1 MKFLDK
7 LNNILDK
14 LYTNQESM
22 IYFYIALGAL
32 AALLIL
38 LIIITSIRIKKTQK
52 KINKSD
58 EVVVE
63 TGTPKTEE
71 TPEVKLETTEVK
83 KEEPVVAEPVITEV
97 PTTEPIKEETKE
109 EEPAYKS
116 EVTIKQE
123 ETPTGVQT
131 ENTVEP
137 VIEPVIEPVVETVK
151 EEPVVPVTEELPE
164 IELPKINENK
174 ESDDISKLINSNDE
188 PIVLTDASI
197 SELPTEEV
205 KTKESELEQTKTLVD
220 LRNRLN
226 NIRQK

>member
-7 LNNILDK
+7 LNNVLDK

-22 IYFYIALGAL
+22 IYFYIALGAI
-32 AALLIL
+32 AAILIL

-63 TGTPKTEE
+63 TGAPKPEE

-83 KEEPVVAEPVITEV
+83 KEEPVVSEPVITEV
-97 PTTEPIKEETKE
+97 PTTEPIKEEIKE

-123 ETPTGVQT
+123 ETPTEVQT

-151 EEPVVPVTEELPE
+151 EEPVVPITEELPE
-164 IELPKINENK
+164 IELPKITETS
-174 ESDDISKLINSNDE
+174 EDEISKLINSNEE
-188 PIVLTDASI
+188 PEVITDAPI
-197 SELPTEEV
+197 SDLPIEEP
-205 KTKESELEQTKTLVD
+205 KPEEPKLEQTQTLDD

-226 NIRQK
+226 NIRHK

>member
-7 LNNILDK
+7 LNNVLDK

-32 AALLIL
+32 AAILIL
-38 LIIITSIRIKKTQK
+38 LIIITSIRIKKTQN

-83 KEEPVVAEPVITEV
+83 KEEPVINEV
-97 PTTEPIKEETKE
+97 PTTEPIKEEIKE

-123 ETPTGVQT
+123 ETPTEVQT

-164 IELPKINENK
+164 IELPKITETS
-174 ESDDISKLINSNDE
+174 EDEISKLINSNEE
-188 PIVLTDASI
+188 PEVITDAPI
-197 SELPTEEV
+197 SDLPIEEP
-205 KTKESELEQTKTLVD
+205 KPEEPKLEQTQTLDD

-226 NIRQK
+226 NIRHK

>member
-32 AALLIL
+32 AAILIL

-52 KINKSD
+52 KIAKSD
-58 EVVVE
+58 EVLVE
-63 TGTPKTEE
+63 TGTPKEV
-71 TPEVKLETTEVK
+71 TPEIKTEPTEIKPEASELVKEEPQII
-83 KEEPVVAEPVITEV
+83 EEPVVEQPIIDEPV
-97 PTTEPIKEETKE
+97 
-109 EEPAYKS
+109 YKS
-116 EVTIKQE
+116 EPAPLVE
-123 ETPTGVQT
+123 DTPKEVQT
-131 ENTVEP
+131 ENT
-137 VIEPVIEPVVETVK
+137 IEPITEPVVETIK
-151 EEPVVPVTEELPE
+151 EEPIIEELPE
-164 IELPKINENK
+164 MELPKINENK
-174 ESDDISKLINSNDE
+174 ESNEISKLINSNDE

-205 KTKESELEQTKTLVD
+205 KTEESELEQTKTLVD

>member
-71 TPEVKLETTEVK
+71 TPEVKLENTEVK

-123 ETPTGVQT
+123 EAPTGVQT

-197 SELPTEEV
+197 SELPAEEV

>member
-7 LNNILDK
+7 LNNVLDK

-32 AALLIL
+32 AAILIL

-63 TGTPKTEE
+63 TGTPNTEE

-83 KEEPVVAEPVITEV
+83 KEKPVITEV
-97 PTTEPIKEETKE
+97 PTTEPIKEEIKE

-123 ETPTGVQT
+123 ETPTEVQT

-137 VIEPVIEPVVETVK
+137 VVEPVIEPVVETVK

-164 IELPKINENK
+164 IELPKITETS
-174 ESDDISKLINSNDE
+174 EDEISKLINSNEE
-188 PIVLTDASI
+188 PEVITDAPI
-197 SELPTEEV
+197 SVLPIEEP
-205 KTKESELEQTKTLVD
+205 KQEEPKLEQTQTLDD

-226 NIRQK
+226 NIRHK

>member
-7 LNNILDK
+7 LNNVLDK

-32 AALLIL
+32 AAILIL

-97 PTTEPIKEETKE
+97 PTTEPIKEEIKE

-123 ETPTGVQT
+123 ETPTEVQT

-137 VIEPVIEPVVETVK
+137 VVEPVIEPVVETVK
-151 EEPVVPVTEELPE
+151 EEPVVSVTEELPE
-164 IELPKINENK
+164 IELPKITETS
-174 ESDDISKLINSNDE
+174 EDEISKLINSNEE
-188 PIVLTDASI
+188 PEVITDAPI
-197 SELPTEEV
+197 SDLPIEEP
-205 KTKESELEQTKTLVD
+205 KPEEPKLEQTQTLDD

-226 NIRQK
+226 NIRHK

>member
-32 AALLIL
+32 AAILIL

-52 KINKSD
+52 KIAKSD
-58 EVVVE
+58 EVLVE
-63 TGTPKTEE
+63 TGTPKEV
-71 TPEVKLETTEVK
+71 TPEIKTEPTEVK
-83 KEEPVVAEPVITEV
+83 PEPNELIKEEPQIIDEPVVEQ
-97 PTTEPIKEETKE
+97 PLMDEPV
-109 EEPAYKS
+109 YKS
-116 EVTIKQE
+116 EPAPLVE
-123 ETPTGVQT
+123 DTPVEVQT
-131 ENTVEP
+131 ENT
-137 VIEPVIEPVVETVK
+137 IEPITQPVVETIKK
-151 EEPVVPVTEELPE
+151 EPIIEELPE
-164 IELPKINENK
+164 MELPKINENK
-174 ESDDISKLINSNDE
+174 ESDEISKLINSNDE

-205 KTKESELEQTKTLVD
+205 KTEESDLEQTKTLVD

>member
-7 LNNILDK
+7 LNNVLDK

-32 AALLIL
+32 AAILIL

-83 KEEPVVAEPVITEV
+83 KEEPVINEV
-97 PTTEPIKEETKE
+97 PTTEPIKEKIKE

-123 ETPTGVQT
+123 ETPTEVQT

-164 IELPKINENK
+164 IELPKITETS
-174 ESDDISKLINSNDE
+174 EDEISKLINSNEE
-188 PIVLTDASI
+188 PEVITDAPI
-197 SELPTEEV
+197 SDLPIEEP
-205 KTKESELEQTKTLVD
+205 KPEEPKLEQTQTLDD

-226 NIRQK
+226 NIRHK

>member
-7 LNNILDK
+7 LNNVLDK

-32 AALLIL
+32 AAILIL

-63 TGTPKTEE
+63 TGTPNTEE
-71 TPEVKLETTEVK
+71 TPEVKLETNEVK

-123 ETPTGVQT
+123 ETPTEVQT

-137 VIEPVIEPVVETVK
+137 VIEPVIETVK

-164 IELPKINENK
+164 IELPKITETS
-174 ESDDISKLINSNDE
+174 EDEISKLINSNEE
-188 PIVLTDASI
+188 PEVITDAPI
-197 SELPTEEV
+197 SVLPIEEP
-205 KTKESELEQTKTLVD
+205 KQEEPKLEQTQTLDD

-226 NIRQK
+226 NIRHK

>member
-7 LNNILDK
+7 LNNVLDK

-32 AALLIL
+32 AAILIL
-38 LIIITSIRIKKTQK
+38 LIIITSIRIKKTQE

-83 KEEPVVAEPVITEV
+83 KEEPVINEV
-97 PTTEPIKEETKE
+97 PTTEPIKEEIKE

-123 ETPTGVQT
+123 ETPTEVQT

-164 IELPKINENK
+164 IELPKITETS
-174 ESDDISKLINSNDE
+174 EDEISKLINSNEE
-188 PIVLTDASI
+188 PEVITDAPI
-197 SELPTEEV
+197 SDLLIEEP
-205 KTKESELEQTKTLVD
+205 KPEEPKLEQTQTLDD

-226 NIRQK
+226 NIRHK

>member
-7 LNNILDK
+7 LNNVLDK

-32 AALLIL
+32 AAILIL

-52 KINKSD
+52 KIAKSD
-58 EVVVE
+58 EVLVE
-63 TGTPKTEE
+63 TGTPKEV
-71 TPEVKLETTEVK
+71 TPEIKTEPTEVK
-83 KEEPVVAEPVITEV
+83 PEASELVKEEPQIIEEHAVEQPIMDEPV
-97 PTTEPIKEETKE
+97 
-109 EEPAYKS
+109 YKS
-116 EVTIKQE
+116 EPAPLVE
-123 ETPTGVQT
+123 DTPKEVQT
-131 ENTVEP
+131 ENT
-137 VIEPVIEPVVETVK
+137 IEPITEPVVETIK
-151 EEPVVPVTEELPE
+151 EEPIIEELPE
-164 IELPKINENK
+164 MELPKINENK
-174 ESDDISKLINSNDE
+174 ESNEISKLINSNDE

-205 KTKESELEQTKTLVD
+205 IIEESELEQTKTLVD

>member
-32 AALLIL
+32 AAILIL

-52 KINKSD
+52 KIAKSD
-58 EVVVE
+58 EVLVE
-63 TGTPKTEE
+63 TGTPKEV
-71 TPEVKLETTEVK
+71 TPEIKTEPTEVK
-83 KEEPVVAEPVITEV
+83 PEPNELIKEEPQIIEEPVVEQPIMDEPV
-97 PTTEPIKEETKE
+97 
-109 EEPAYKS
+109 YKS
-116 EVTIKQE
+116 APAPLVED
-123 ETPTGVQT
+123 TPVEVQT
-131 ENTVEP
+131 ENT
-137 VIEPVIEPVVETVK
+137 IEPITQPVVETIK
-151 EEPVVPVTEELPE
+151 DEPIIEELPE
-164 IELPKINENK
+164 MELPKINENK
-174 ESDDISKLINSNDE
+174 ESDEISKLINSNDE

-197 SELPTEEV
+197 SELPTEEA
-205 KTKESELEQTKTLVD
+205 KTEESELEQTKTLVD

>member
-1 MKFLDK
+1 MIFCEHCFHDEEIKSIIQAISPSHTGECPICHSK
-7 LNNILDK
+7 NIRY
-14 LYTNQESM
+14 YTRIIGYLTAVDNWSIDRQKEFENRVKIVTG
-22 IYFYIALGAL
+22 IYEADV
-32 AALLIL
+32 
-38 LIIITSIRIKKTQK
+38 T
-52 KINKSD
+52 
-58 EVVVE
+58 
-63 TGTPKTEE
+63 
-71 TPEVKLETTEVK
+71 K

-97 PTTEPIKEETKE
+97 PTTEPIKEEIKE

-123 ETPTGVQT
+123 ETPTEVQT

-205 KTKESELEQTKTLVD
+205 KTEESELEQTKTLVD

>member
-32 AALLIL
+32 AAILIL

-52 KINKSD
+52 KIAKSD
-58 EVVVE
+58 EVLVE
-63 TGTPKTEE
+63 TGTSKEVTPEIKTE
-71 TPEVKLETTEVK
+71 PIEVKSEASELVK
-83 KEEPVVAEPVITEV
+83 EESQIIEEPVVEQ
-97 PTTEPIKEETKE
+97 PII
-109 EEPAYKS
+109 EPAPLI
-116 EVTIKQE
+116 ED
-123 ETPTGVQT
+123 TPIEVQT
-131 ENTVEP
+131 ENT
-137 VIEPVIEPVVETVK
+137 IEPITEPVVETIK
-151 EEPVVPVTEELPE
+151 EEPIIEELPE
-164 IELPKINENK
+164 MELPKINENK

-197 SELPTEEV
+197 SELPTEEA
-205 KTKESELEQTKTLVD
+205 KTEESELEQTKTLVD

>member
-32 AALLIL
+32 AAILIL

-52 KINKSD
+52 KIAKSD
-58 EVVVE
+58 EVLVE
-63 TGTPKTEE
+63 TGTPKEV
-71 TPEVKLETTEVK
+71 TPEIKTEPTEVK
-83 KEEPVVAEPVITEV
+83 PEPNELIKEEPQIIEEPVVEQPIMDEPV
-97 PTTEPIKEETKE
+97 
-109 EEPAYKS
+109 YKS
-116 EVTIKQE
+116 ELAPLVE
-123 ETPTGVQT
+123 DTPVEVQT

-137 VIEPVIEPVVETVK
+137 ITEPVVETIK
-151 EEPVVPVTEELPE
+151 EEPIIEELPE
-164 IELPKINENK
+164 MELPKINENK
-174 ESDDISKLINSNDE
+174 ESNEISKLINSNDE

-205 KTKESELEQTKTLVD
+205 KTEESELEQTKTLVD

>member
-7 LNNILDK
+7 LNNVLDK

-22 IYFYIALGAL
+22 IYFYIALGTL
-32 AALLIL
+32 AAILIL

-58 EVVVE
+58 EVVV
-63 TGTPKTEE
+63 GTS
-71 TPEVKLETTEVK
+71 
-83 KEEPVVAEPVITEV
+83 VITGSATTGSSFFTSVVSNFTSGVSSVLGV
-97 PTTEPIKEETKE
+97 PVSTTEPIKEEIKE

-123 ETPTGVQT
+123 ETPTEVQT

-137 VIEPVIEPVVETVK
+137 VVEPVIEPVVETVK

-164 IELPKINENK
+164 IELPKITETS
-174 ESDDISKLINSNDE
+174 EDEISKLINSNEE
-188 PIVLTDASI
+188 PEVITDAPI
-197 SELPTEEV
+197 SDLPIEEP
-205 KTKESELEQTKTLVD
+205 KPEEPKLEQTQTLDD

-226 NIRQK
+226 NIRHK

>member
-7 LNNILDK
+7 LNNVLDK

-32 AALLIL
+32 AAILIL

-63 TGTPKTEE
+63 TGTPNTEE
-71 TPEVKLETTEVK
+71 TPEVKLETNEVK

-97 PTTEPIKEETKE
+97 PTTKPIKEETKE

-123 ETPTGVQT
+123 ETPTEVQT

-137 VIEPVIEPVVETVK
+137 VIEPVIETVK

-164 IELPKINENK
+164 IELPKITETS
-174 ESDDISKLINSNDE
+174 EDEISKLINSNEE
-188 PIVLTDASI
+188 PEVITDAPI
-197 SELPTEEV
+197 SVLPIEEP
-205 KTKESELEQTKTLVD
+205 KPEEPKLEQTQTLDD

-226 NIRQK
+226 NIRHK

>member
-7 LNNILDK
+7 LNNVLDK

-32 AALLIL
+32 AAILIL

-83 KEEPVVAEPVITEV
+83 KEEPVVEEPVITEV
-97 PTTEPIKEETKE
+97 PTTEPIKEEIKE

-123 ETPTGVQT
+123 ETPTKVQT

-164 IELPKINENK
+164 IELPKITETS
-174 ESDDISKLINSNDE
+174 EDEISKLINSNEE
-188 PIVLTDASI
+188 PEVITDAPI
-197 SELPTEEV
+197 SDLPIEEP
-205 KTKESELEQTKTLVD
+205 KPEEPKLEQTQTLDD

-226 NIRQK
+226 NIRHK

>member
-7 LNNILDK
+7 LNNVLDK

-32 AALLIL
+32 AAILIL

-83 KEEPVVAEPVITEV
+83 KEEPVINEV
-97 PTTEPIKEETKE
+97 PTTEPIKEEIKE

-123 ETPTGVQT
+123 ETPTEVQT

-137 VIEPVIEPVVETVK
+137 VVEPVIEPVVETVK

-164 IELPKINENK
+164 IELPKITETS
-174 ESDDISKLINSNDE
+174 EDEISKLINSNEE
-188 PIVLTDASI
+188 PEVITDAPI
-197 SELPTEEV
+197 SVLPIEEP
-205 KTKESELEQTKTLVD
+205 KQEEPKLEQTQTLDD

-226 NIRQK
+226 NIRHK

>member
-32 AALLIL
+32 AAILIL

-52 KINKSD
+52 KIAKSD
-58 EVVVE
+58 EVLVE
-63 TGTPKTEE
+63 TGTSKEV

-205 KTKESELEQTKTLVD
+205 KTEESELEQTKTLVD

>member
-7 LNNILDK
+7 LNNVLDK

-97 PTTEPIKEETKE
+97 PTTEPIKEEIKE

-197 SELPTEEV
+197 SELPAEEV

>member
-7 LNNILDK
+7 LNNVLDK

-32 AALLIL
+32 AAILIL

-63 TGTPKTEE
+63 TGTPNTEE

-83 KEEPVVAEPVITEV
+83 KEEPIVSEPVITEV
-97 PTTEPIKEETKE
+97 PTTEPIKEEIKE

-123 ETPTGVQT
+123 ETPTEVQT
-131 ENTVEP
+131 ENTV
-137 VIEPVIEPVVETVK
+137 EPVIEPVVETVK
-151 EEPVVPVTEELPE
+151 EEPVVSVTEELPE
-164 IELPKINENK
+164 IELPKITETS
-174 ESDDISKLINSNDE
+174 EDEISKLINSNEE
-188 PIVLTDASI
+188 PEVITDASI
-197 SELPTEEV
+197 SDLPIEEP
-205 KTKESELEQTKTLVD
+205 KPEEPKLEQTQTLDD

-226 NIRQK
+226 NIRHK

>member
-7 LNNILDK
+7 LNNVLDK

-32 AALLIL
+32 AAILIL

-71 TPEVKLETTEVK
+71 TTEVK

-97 PTTEPIKEETKE
+97 PTTEPIKEEIKE

-123 ETPTGVQT
+123 ETPTEVQT

-164 IELPKINENK
+164 IELPKITETS
-174 ESDDISKLINSNDE
+174 EDEISKLINSNEE
-188 PIVLTDASI
+188 PEVITDAPI
-197 SELPTEEV
+197 SDLPIEEP
-205 KTKESELEQTKTLVD
+205 KPEEPKLEQTQTLDD

-226 NIRQK
+226 NIRHK

>member
-83 KEEPVVAEPVITEV
+83 KEEPVITEV
-97 PTTEPIKEETKE
+97 PTTEPIKEEIKE

-205 KTKESELEQTKTLVD
+205 KTEESELEQTKTLVD

>member
-32 AALLIL
+32 AAILIL

-52 KINKSD
+52 KIAKSD
-58 EVVVE
+58 EVLVE
-63 TGTPKTEE
+63 TGTPKEV
-71 TPEVKLETTEVK
+71 TPEIKTEPTEVK
-83 KEEPVVAEPVITEV
+83 PEPNELIKEEPQIIEEPVVEQPIMDEPV
-97 PTTEPIKEETKE
+97 
-109 EEPAYKS
+109 YKS
-116 EVTIKQE
+116 ELAPLVEDIPVE
-123 ETPTGVQT
+123 VQT

-137 VIEPVIEPVVETVK
+137 ITEPVVETIK
-151 EEPVVPVTEELPE
+151 EEPIIEELPE
-164 IELPKINENK
+164 MELPKINENK
-174 ESDDISKLINSNDE
+174 ESNEISKLINSNDE

-205 KTKESELEQTKTLVD
+205 KTEESELEQTKTLVD